1 MLNFIRHIFGNGE
14 KIAIGNKICIG
25 IFILL
30 CIASI
35 TTLLGL
41 GKYTEIESVKGAE
54 YNKLKEDLA
63 YLVDQNMNDPEIT
76 ALKVETEGLKAKLTE
91 VEQEYAPYHVE
102 LEKHRRAEASKQAA
116 KAKLDE
122 DFKLQFSLWNGSHR
136 NTVEY
141 VKRQMHN
148 PKSFEHVETR
158 YTDYAEKGFRHIQ
171 MKYRGTNLFNA
182 VVTNSIWVKVDLD
195 GNVIEVLKT
204 E

>member
-1 MLNFIRHIFGNGE
+1 MLNFLRRLFGNGE

-25 IFILL
+25 IFILI
-30 CIASI
+30 CIVSI
-35 TTLLGL
+35 TTLWESR
-41 GKYTEIESVKGAE
+41 KYAEIESVKVRE
-54 YNKLKEDLA
+54 YNKLRKYHA
-63 YLVDQNMNDPEIT
+63 FLVEQNMNDPEIT
-76 ALKVETEGLKAKLTE
+76 ALKVEVEGLKAKLAAE
-91 VEQEYAPYHVE
+91 V
-102 LEKHRRAEASKQAA
+102 SKRTA

-122 DFKLQFSLWNGSHR
+122 DFKLQFSFWNGSHR

-141 VKRQMHN
+141 VKERMHN

-182 VVTNSIWVKVDLD
+182 VVTNSIWVKVDLN